1 MQDFHFLNVK
11 YQKFVRIASITNR
24 FFFLMNFRKEESKTK
39 YKYERKDELE
49 GQMDDWMNRMKKEG
63 EK

>member
-1 MQDFHFLNVK
+1 
-11 YQKFVRIASITNR
+11 
-24 FFFLMNFRKEESKTK
+24 MNFRKEESKTK